1 MDRKKLAFALVMC
14 GLTLDNLSVS
24 AGFTMTDSLEEKLHE
39 DYATVSWVIS
49 SYSLTMGAFV
59 ILTGKLGDIVGLH
72 VVYITGLVVMGVT
85 GLIVAL
91 VPKAIP
97 LIIFRAI
104 QGIGGAALVPTSF
117 ALTASYFQ
125 GKEMASAFRYLVLS
139 RTASFGLGTILGGA
153 FSETSIGYKSYFY
166 FHFAVSVACLAGLT
180 FFVVKVPPHKVVKL
194 RDLDYAG
201 SIFLVAGLLLIIL
214 GFTEAGTRWD
224 SPKVYVTIPVGVI
237 VVVGVAIYELVIIE
251 RLKAKWPDGAFG
263 RMAVMFPSELGTVE
277 LYIASCVSGLF
288 VYCAYATTILS
299 LLQFHMDDGDSP
311 LIASLRVFPSSVGI
325 ILCGLAWRPHYTKGM
340 DPRLVVVISTLIC
353 LGMSI
358 WTWRFRDG
366 EYWRY
371 ELVSL
376 FIQGFSLSVFFQT
389 TFLIMLQKVPM
400 HLQANANGIF
410 QTFGQVG
417 ISLGSAVIVSIIG
430 QDASKLV
437 TNVKR
442 CFYLAFASYA
452 AVIVMFAI
460 DIAWDFWRGK
470 TELKQEPK
478 AETEV

>member
-1 MDRKKLAFALVMC
+1 MDRKGLAFALVMC

-24 AGFTMTDSLEEKLHE
+24 AGFTMTDSLEEKLLE
-39 DYATVSWVIS
+39 NYATVSWVIS

-59 ILTGKLGDIVGLH
+59 ILTGKLGDILGLH
-72 VVYITGLVVMGVT
+72 VVYMTGLAVMGVT

-97 LIIFRAI
+97 LIIIRAI

-125 GKEMASAFRYLVLS
+125 GKAMTSAFRFLVLS
-139 RTASFGLGTILGGA
+139 RTASFGVGTILGGA
-153 FSETSIGYKSYFY
+153 FSETKIGYKSYFY
-166 FHFAVSVACLAGLT
+166 FHFAVAVVCLAGLT
-180 FFVVKVPPHKVVKL
+180 FVVVKVPPHKVVKL
-194 RDLDYAG
+194 RNLDYAG
-201 SIFLVAGLLLIIL
+201 SILLVAGLILVIL
-214 GFTEAGTRWD
+214 GFTEAGEQWD
-224 SPKVYVTIPVGVI
+224 SPKVYITIPVGVI

-263 RMAVMFPSELGTVE
+263 RMAVMFPSELGKVE
-277 LYIASCVSGLF
+277 LYVASCVSGLF
-288 VYCAYATTILS
+288 VYCAYTTTTLS
-299 LLQFHMDDGDSP
+299 LLQFHMNDGDSP
-311 LIASLRVFPSSVGI
+311 LIASLRVFPSSLGI
-325 ILCGLAWRPHYTKGM
+325 ILCGLAWRPHYTKGL
-340 DPRLVVVISTLIC
+340 DSRLVVIVSTLIC

-358 WTWRFRDG
+358 WTWRFRKG

-376 FIQGFSLSVFFQT
+376 LIHGLAFSVFFQT
-389 TFLIMLQKVPM
+389 TFLIMLQKVPL

-430 QDASKLV
+430 QDVSQLV

-442 CFYLAFASYA
+442 CFYLTFASYA
-452 AVIVMFAI
+452 AVIMMFSA
-460 DIAWDFWRGK
+460 DIAWDVWRARK
-470 TELKQEPK
+470 S
-478 AETEV
+478 